1 MPPVAVGV
9 ALGLGAAAVGASVT
23 VLGVG
28 LSAALSAVAIGVG
41 GAAVTHF
48 LGDALTPDM
57 GDYASDPATDQS
69 LIVIL
74 ITAGLFAARLPVI
87 TFRSTISASIK

>member
-69 LIVIL
+69 LNTNANEVRKIV
-74 ITAGLFAARLPVI
+74 
-87 TFRSTISASIK
+87 